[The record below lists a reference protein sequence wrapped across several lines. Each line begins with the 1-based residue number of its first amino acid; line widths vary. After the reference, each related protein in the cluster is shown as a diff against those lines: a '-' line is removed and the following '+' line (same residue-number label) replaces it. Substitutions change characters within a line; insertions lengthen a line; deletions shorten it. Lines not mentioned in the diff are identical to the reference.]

1 MNNKVFL
8 TILETSDVHG
18 SVMPI
23 NYGNNDNA
31 NVGLAKVSTLVKLER
46 KSNKHTMLIDNGDV
60 IQGTP
65 LTYHYAKTSTS
76 KINPM
81 IKVMNELNY
90 DAAIIGNHEF
100 NYGKQLLDDAV
111 NQSDFP
117 WLSSNIIN
125 NKTGEP
131 YFGKPYLVKE
141 YEGVKVALLGVTT
154 HYIPNW
160 ENPTHIEELSF
171 DDALQT
177 TKDWVEKIQL
187 EEKPDLI
194 MVSYHGGFEYDL
206 STGEPT
212 EVLTGENQAYEMCR
226 QIKGIDVIL
235 TGHQH
240 RTIAQT
246 TVNDVLVVQPG
257 VNGQYLGK
265 VSITFEKE
273 DGKWNIVTKKAELLS
288 VEGIE
293 EDEMVVQSI
302 KEYEDATQKWLD
314 QPMGKITGDM
324 LVDDPMKI
332 RTEDNPLI
340 EFINKVQMDVS
351 ETTISNTALFHN
363 GSPGFP
369 QHVTMRDIVSNYIY
383 PNTLK
388 VIEVSGQ
395 DIKDALERCA
405 SYFLVESNGELTVN
419 PDFTTP
425 KPQHYN
431 YDMWEG
437 INYILD
443 IRKPIGNRVVLLE
456 KDGSSLEMNKNYHVV
471 MNNYRAGGGGDYH
484 MYKGKKVIK
493 DITLDMSEL
502 IANYITKH
510 KVIDAATNNNWRVIW
525 K

>member
-1 MNNKVFL
+1 MNKLTL

-18 SVMPI
+18 SILPI
-23 NYGNNDNA
+23 NYGNNDYA
-31 NVGLAKVSTLVKLER
+31 NVGLAKISTLVTEER
-46 KSNKHTMLIDNGDV
+46 NTNKHVMLIDNGDV

-65 LTYHYAKTSTS
+65 LTYHYAKTSTQ

-81 IKVMNELNY
+81 IKVLNELRY

-100 NYGKQLLDDAV
+100 NYGMELLNDAV
-111 NQSDFP
+111 VKSDFP
-117 WLSSNIIN
+117 WLTCNILN
-125 NKTGEP
+125 EKDGEP
-131 YFGKPYLVKE
+131 YFGKPYIVKE
-141 YEGVKVALLGVTT
+141 FEGVKVAVLGVTT

-160 ENPTHIEELSF
+160 ENPTHIVGLCFE
-171 DDALQT
+171 DALES
-177 TKDWVEKIQL
+177 TKQWAEKIKM
-187 EEKPDLI
+187 EEKPDLLV
-194 MVSYHGGFEYDL
+194 VSYHGGFESHL

-226 QIKGIDVIL
+226 QIKGIDVLL

-388 VIEVSGQ
+388 VIEISGQ